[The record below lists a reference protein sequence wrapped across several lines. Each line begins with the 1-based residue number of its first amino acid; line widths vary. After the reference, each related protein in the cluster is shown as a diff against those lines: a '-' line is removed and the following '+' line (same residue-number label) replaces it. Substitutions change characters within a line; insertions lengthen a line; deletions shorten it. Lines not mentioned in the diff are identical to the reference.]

1 MSHFKK
7 LSSSYR
13 VVVFFLIATQL
24 LCEVK
29 HSFGGD
35 DGKDGD
41 TGSDASN
48 GMYRPWL
55 SFYVISTMPLGGAR
69 LVDLK

>member
-24 LCEVK
+24 LCDVK
-29 HSFGGD
+29 YSFAGD
-35 DGKDGD
+35 DGKDG
-41 TGSDASN
+41 SDAGN

-55 SFYVISTMPLGGAR
+55 SFYVISMLPGAR